1 MLQSGILGLAPMR
14 LMALP
19 PLHLMAMLLVAS
31 LLAGFVDA
39 VVGGGGLITI
49 PALMLGL
56 PAGTPIT
63 TILGTN
69 KVVACTGTTFAAG
82 QFLRARVIRWQ
93 EMVLPVVCAMGGAAV
108 GVALAYF
115 LSGRYES
122 MFRPGMLVLM
132 LAMLAFTLL
141 RPDIGKL
148 HAPRH
153 ALGHQRALAAGI
165 SALLGF
171 YDGFFGPGTGSI
183 LIFLFVAVLGFDF
196 LRASALSK
204 SVNWASNIASLCLFV
219 ARGSWL
225 PMVAVTMAMA
235 NGVGGS
241 LGARTALAK
250 GSGWVRVMFI
260 AVVLA
265 LVLRLGW
272 QMLRG

>member
-1 MLQSGILGLAPMR
+1 MPHV
-14 LMALP
+14 
-19 PLHLMAMLLVAS
+19 HLLAMLLLAS

-82 QFLRARVIRWQ
+82 QFLHAKVIRWQ
-93 EMVLPVVCAMGGAAV
+93 EMLLPVGCAMGGAAL

-115 LSGRYES
+115 MQNRYQP
-122 MFRPGMLVLM
+122 MFRPAMLALM
-132 LAMLAFTLL
+132 VAMLAFTLL
-141 RPDIGKL
+141 KPDYGKL
-148 HAPRH
+148 HAPRYGL
-153 ALGHQRALAAGI
+153 AHQRLLAAGI

-204 SVNWASNIASLCLFV
+204 SVNWASNVASLCLFV

-225 PMVAVTMAMA
+225 PMVALTMAMA

-241 LGARTALAK
+241 LGARTALRK
-250 GSGWVRVMFI
+250 GSGWVRAMFI
-260 AVVLA
+260 GVVLA
-265 LVLRLGW
+265 LVLRLAW
-272 QMLRG
+272 QMARA

>member
-1 MLQSGILGLAPMR
+1 MPQPHLLALLMLA
-14 LMALP
+14 A
-19 PLHLMAMLLVAS
+19 

-69 KVVACTGTTFAAG
+69 KVVACAGTTFAAG
-82 QFLRARVIRWQ
+82 QFLRARIIHWR
-93 EMVLPVVCAMGGAAV
+93 EMVAPVLCAMAGAAA

-115 LSGRYES
+115 LQNRFEPY
-122 MFRPGMLVLM
+122 FRPGMLGLM
-132 LAMLAFTLL
+132 LLMLAFTLL
-141 RPDIGKL
+141 KPDVGQL

-153 ALGHQRALAAGI
+153 ELSHQRLLAAGM
-165 SALLGF
+165 AAMLGF

-204 SVNWASNIASLCLFV
+204 SVNWASNFASLAVFV
-219 ARGSWL
+219 WRGSWL
-225 PMVAVTMAMA
+225 PLVALSMALA
-235 NGVGGS
+235 NAVGGS
-241 LGARTALAK
+241 LGARTALSK
-250 GSGWVRVMFI
+250 GSGWVRAMFI
-260 AVVLA
+260 GVVVVLI
-265 LVLRLGW
+265 LRLGW
-272 QMLRG
+272 QMLGA